1 MAASRSLSFTSNDL
15 GTSATL
21 MFIFDGAGGLY
32 QGRFPVVLQTS
43 TFQSNGVSRAN
54 LNFVDQPA
62 WINARED
69 QGAIVATSYQPLDYG
84 QETTLL
90 KDPQTG
96 HFFFDDPKPGVP
108 SNVTVENGTDDDR
121 GVGLVGF
128 VKDIGTD
135 NEKLVPAYYWDNF
148 VSSESIGATLQPILH
163 AYVTSDYREG
173 LILQDPIS
181 VAAIFE
187 EDLLNLEPDTSWT
200 LSYDPSNG
208 QFSITSRG

>member
-1 MAASRSLSFTSNDL
+1 MAASRSLSFTSNNL

-21 MFIFDGAGGLY
+21 MFIFDEADGLY

-54 LNFVDQPA
+54 LGFVDQPA
-62 WINARED
+62 WIDARED

-90 KDPQTG
+90 KDDRTG
-96 HFFFDDPKPGVP
+96 HFFFDVPKPGIP
-108 SNVTVENGTDDDR
+108 YNVTVENGTDDNR
-121 GVGLVGF
+121 GIGLGF

-148 VSSESIGATLQPILH
+148 VSSESIGATLQPILR

-181 VAAIFE
+181 VAAVFE
-187 EDLLNLEPDTSWT
+187 KDLLNLEPDTSWT
-200 LSYDPSNG
+200 LSYDPGSG
-208 QFSITSRG
+208 QFSIISG